1 MRKGVY
7 DLKLYIYIY
16 TLNFDNSSVFNSS
29 NVFDFFLDST
39 TIP

>member
-7 DLKLYIYIY
+7 DLKLYIY
-16 TLNFDNSSVFNSS
+16 TWNFDNSSVFNSS
-29 NVFDFFLDST
+29 NVFEFVLDST